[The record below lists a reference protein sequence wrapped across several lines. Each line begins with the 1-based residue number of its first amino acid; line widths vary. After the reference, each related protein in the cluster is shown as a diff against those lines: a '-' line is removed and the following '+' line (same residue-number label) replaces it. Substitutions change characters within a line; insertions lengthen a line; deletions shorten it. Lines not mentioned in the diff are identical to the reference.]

1 MGWDAAGSIF
11 VAEGGGK
18 ARIAKF
24 DRDGRLL
31 KSWGSRGTGE
41 GQFDQALSVATDA
54 RGNIYVADRG
64 NQRIQV
70 FDNEGTFQRQIANV
84 GAPWA
89 ICISPGAHQYLYSS
103 NSNETNSMEGRE
115 IYRLVLDRTVL
126 GQFGTAG
133 TLLKEFGTVN

>member
-24 DRDGRLL
+24 NRDGYFL
-31 KSWGSRGTGE
+31 KSWGSRGTGQ

-54 RGNIYVADRG
+54 RGNVYVADRG

-89 ICISPGAHQYLYSS
+89 ICISPRAYQDLYSA
-103 NSNETNSMEGRE
+103 NPKETNSMESSE
-115 IYRLVLDRTVL
+115 
-126 GQFGTAG
+126 
-133 TLLKEFGTVN
+133 